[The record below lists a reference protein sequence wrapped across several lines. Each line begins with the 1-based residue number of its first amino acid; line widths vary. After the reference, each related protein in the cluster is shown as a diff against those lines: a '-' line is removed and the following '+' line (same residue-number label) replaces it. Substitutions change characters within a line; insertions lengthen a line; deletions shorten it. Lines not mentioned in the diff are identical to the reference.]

1 MSKALREKLLGPRLF
16 STMTANPVL
25 GAAHDDQDG
34 MKDRLQLGQS
44 KGVCEESQWLNM
56 DVRQLDEKVLGK

>member
-1 MSKALREKLLGPRLF
+1 LREKLLDPRLF
-16 STMTANPVL
+16 SPTTANAVL
-25 GAAHDDQDG
+25 GAGYDVQDG
-34 MKDRLQLGQS
+34 KTELQLGQR

>member
-1 MSKALREKLLGPRLF
+1 MF
-16 STMTANPVL
+16 SDTIADAVSR
-25 GAAHDDQDG
+25 AEYDDQDG
-34 MKDRLQLGQS
+34 LKTELQLGQR